1 MKLDMDFVRTIL
13 ITLEDNKYDGAAVR
27 MDPPFDGHTPEESR
41 YHLLRMIEA
50 GLVDGN
56 AKGPLPIV
64 KGLTWD
70 GHQYLNKIRD
80 DGIWQTVKN
89 RALSTTGALA
99 FEVVTALAGQ
109 EIKRRLGI
117 G

>member
-1 MKLDMDFVRTIL
+1 MKLDMDFVRQPSSSPF
-13 ITLEDNKYDGAAVR
+13 EDNKYDGAAVR

-50 GLVDGN
+50 GLQSMAMRRVRF
-56 AKGPLPIV
+56 PIV

-80 DGIWQTVKN
+80 DGIWQTVK
-89 RALSTTGALA
+89 RQSAQHDWRTR
-99 FEVVTALAGQ
+99 V
-109 EIKRRLGI
+109 
-117 G
+117 